1 LTIAALGLLVDDV
14 AEPEMVDKTW
24 RISVGA
30 SQGPFQMMDV
40 IGLRTAYNV
49 AAAAPDEKM
58 QAAAALLKER
68 YIDQGK
74 LGRESGE
81 GFNLPRRRIRR
92 LSVGCA
98 PFPPPWRARPHE
110 PGLAVAVGRLRHDG
124 DRAVGFVPSMMKTGR
139 W

>member
-1 LTIAALGLLVDDV
+1 MGHAGTDPVVYAAVVDFARSIGMEPIELKKEQPGYVLNTLTVPFLFAALGLLVDDV

-40 IGLRTAYNV
+40 IGLRTAYNI
-49 AAAAPDEKM
+49 AAASPDEKM

-74 LGRESGE
+74 LGRETGE
-81 GFNLPRRRIRR
+81 GFYIYP
-92 LSVGCA
+92 A
-98 PFPPPWRARPHE
+98 
-110 PGLAVAVGRLRHDG
+110 AVSAG
-124 DRAVGFVPSMMKTGR
+124 
-139 W
+139 